1 LRPGDTFRECDVCPE
16 MVVIP
21 AGTFTMGSPDTEIGR
36 YDDEGPQHRVTI
48 SRPFAVGKFTVS
60 VDEFSH
66 FVDATGYDTG
76 PMCYSRLNGDWK
88 NKKGVSWKHPDYAQG
103 TRNPAMCLN
112 WDDSHAYAR
121 WLSEKTNA
129 TYRLLTEAE
138 WEYAVR
144 ANSTTPYFFGTD
156 ATKVC
161 QYGNVADRAAKK
173 RYPNWSV
180 IACNDGS
187 VFTSAAGT
195 YQPNAFGL
203 HDMIGNAWQW
213 LEDCWNP
220 SYAHA
225 PADGSADLSGECSR
239 HVLRGGSWDS
249 NETMVRSA
257 NRRRNFPTLRNFND
271 GLRVARPLPC
281 GG

>member
-1 LRPGDTFRECDVCPE
+1 
-16 MVVIP
+16 
-21 AGTFTMGSPDTEIGR
+21 
-36 YDDEGPQHRVTI
+36 
-48 SRPFAVGKFTVS
+48 
-60 VDEFSH
+60 
-66 FVDATGYDTG
+66 
-76 PMCYSRLNGDWK
+76 
-88 NKKGVSWKHPDYAQG
+88 
-103 TRNPAMCLN
+103 MCLN

-121 WLSEKTNA
+121 WLSEKTSA

-144 ANSTTPYFFGTD
+144 ANSTTRFFFGND
-156 ATKVC
+156 EKAIC
-161 QYGNVADRAAKK
+161 RYANVADQAAKK
-173 RYPNWSV
+173 RYPAWSV
-180 IACNDGS
+180 LPCNDGS
-187 VFTSAAGT
+187 VFTAAAGT
-195 YQPNAFGL
+195 YGPNAFGL
-203 HDMIGNAWQW
+203 YDIIGNAWQW

-225 PADGSADLSGECSR
+225 PSDGSADLSGECSR

-271 GLRVARPLPC
+271 GLRVARPLSC